1 MVATEVN
8 LDATILRHYF
18 VAVATSQYDDPS
30 WSPLDVQTEL
40 TQLKS
45 WLCSADLGDGR
56 VFEHRYKELA
66 ANPSE
71 DEIRKALRVPGAD
84 WNESTA
90 AFVYVTGHGVS
101 DAEHEHWTILRETV
115 RGAWEATALR
125 TIDLVMWLRGS
136 GIKDLVLVL
145 DMCAAGEVLRKVVGR
160 EFPPGW
166 LILPSTAGPDEATEA
181 AFTQAIHEFMAELQ
195 TDIGVRYAATDP
207 YLTVETFLLG
217 VQAKLRNGQR
227 LEPLTGSRLRGVHL
241 ALPNPH
247 YKAAGRVR
255 TAGRRADLAIPVG
268 DLETH
273 WNPRSR
279 GVASNDEPGWLFTG
293 RARLMRELIARA
305 SGASGVTLVTG
316 SAGCGKSAAL
326 ARLVTLSDPTFCTDH
341 NDVVAGIP
349 TELRPP
355 RDSVDAAVVA
365 TGKTSEEVFAQ
376 LREAFGIEVPARPT
390 LEETRRAWA
399 QWTTMLERPIT
410 IVVDALD
417 EAADPS
423 DMVDQVLSYLADTT
437 GLAPMVRL
445 IVGVRSPGRSS
456 DVPVGQSRRQPL
468 ADWAMEKLGATR
480 IVVDD
485 EPWWEPEDIASYSL
499 NILLNTPGSPYRDGP
514 GAERRA
520 VELAEALCAQVGRS
534 FLIARIAASSLARR
548 VYTIERTDPRW
559 NNAITTGVRGVF
571 RDDLHSAL
579 KLGEDRERAVQ
590 LLRALSFAEGRGLPW
605 FQVWPIVA
613 NAVANGPT
621 YGDYDIAW
629 LLRTRLGAYV
639 IIDHE
644 SGIPVYRLF
653 HRFLRDTLRD
663 GWEDLL
669 AVSHAEVESQ

>member
-1 MVATEVN
+1 MTE
-8 LDATILRHYF
+8 
-18 VAVATSQYDDPS
+18 
-30 WSPLDVQTEL
+30 
-40 TQLKS
+40 LKS
-45 WLCSADLGDGR
+45 WLCSAELGADR

-101 DAEHEHWTILRETV
+101 DEEHEHWTVLRETV

-136 GIKDLVLVL
+136 GIENLVLVL

-160 EFPPGW
+160 KFPSGW
-166 LILPSTAGPDEATEA
+166 LILPSTAGPDEAIEA
-181 AFTQAIHEFMAELQ
+181 AFSQAIREFMSELQ
-195 TDIGVRYAATDP
+195 TEIGVRYAATDP
-207 YLTVETFLLG
+207 YLTVETFLQG
-217 VQAKLRNGQR
+217 VQAKLGNGQR
-227 LEPLTGSRLRGVHL
+227 LEPLTGSRLQGAHL
-241 ALPNPH
+241 SLPNPH
-247 YKAAGRVR
+247 YKAAGMVR
-255 TAGRRADLAIPVG
+255 TESRLADLAIPAA

-293 RARLMRELIARA
+293 RVRLMHELIARVT
-305 SGASGVTLVTG
+305 GPSGVTLITG

-326 ARLVTLSDPTFCTDH
+326 ARVVTLSDPTFRADH
-341 NDVVAGIP
+341 DDVVASIP
-349 TELRPP
+349 ADLRPALG
-355 RDSVDAAVVA
+355 SVDVAVVA

-376 LREAFGIEVPARPT
+376 LRDAFGLEVPVRPT

-399 QWTTMLERPIT
+399 QWTTTLEYPIT

-417 EAADPS
+417 EAADPAN
-423 DMVDQVLSYLADTT
+423 MVDQVLSYLADTN

-456 DVPVGQSRRQPL
+456 DIPVNLNRRPPL
-468 ADWAMEKLGATR
+468 ADWTEEKLKATR
-480 IVVDD
+480 IVVDE
-485 EPWWEPEDIASYSL
+485 EPWWEPGDITSYSL
-499 NILLNTPGSPYRDGP
+499 NVLLNTPKSPYRDGLE
-514 GAERRA
+514 AERRA
-520 VELAEALCAQVGRS
+520 RDLAEALREQVGKS
-534 FLIARIAASSLARR
+534 FLVARIAASSLASRQ
-548 VYTIERTDPRW
+548 YTIERTDPQW
-559 NNAITTGVRGVF
+559 NRAITTGVRGVF

-579 KLGEDRERAVQ
+579 KLGDDRERAVQ

-629 LLRTRLGAYV
+629 LLQTRLGAYV

-644 SGIPVYRLF
+644 GGIPVYRLF
-653 HRFLRDTLRD
+653 HHFLRDTLHD
-663 GWEDLL
+663 GWESLL
-669 AVSHAEVESQ
+669 TVPQANREN